1 MGVETSGFLELTEEL
16 QDLAY
21 QLGEG
26 GADTELH
33 DLMRAAG
40 QPVLEQAIQ
49 NCPVSEGGGTLKNSL
64 TIKTKKNKAGRY
76 KARIGVQKGS
86 QAYYAT
92 FVEYGHGGPHP
103 APPHHFLEP
112 AYDVQKE
119 NAYGIIKTLL
129 RAMVNQKLK

>member
-1 MGVETSGFLELTEEL
+1 MGVETSGFLELTAEL

-40 QPVLEQAIQ
+40 QPVLEQAKA
-49 NCPVSEGGGTLKNSL
+49 NCKVISGTLQKSL
-64 TIKTKKNKAGRY
+64 TVVTKKSKDGRY
-76 KARIGVQKGS
+76 KARIGAQKGS
-86 QAYYAT
+86 QGYYAT

-103 APPHHFLEP
+103 ALPHPFLDP

-129 RAMVNQKLK
+129 GAMVDMKLKK